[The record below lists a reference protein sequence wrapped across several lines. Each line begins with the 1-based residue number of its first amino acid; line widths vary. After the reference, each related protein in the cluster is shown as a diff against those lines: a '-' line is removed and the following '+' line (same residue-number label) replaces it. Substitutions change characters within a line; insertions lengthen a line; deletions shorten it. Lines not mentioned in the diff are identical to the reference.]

1 MVDKKYDWVFWM
13 EWLSTVV
20 LMIGVIYTS
29 LNIYPTNVYWS
40 LAGNC
45 GWAIVAIAWRKW
57 SLFVIQFILSA
68 IYIVGLYTYMLDK

>member
-1 MVDKKYDWVFWM
+1 MVEKKYDWIFYT
-13 EWLSTVV
+13 EWASTVI

-40 LAGNC
+40 LAGNT
-45 GWAIVAIAWRKW
+45 GWAIVAVAWRKW

-68 IYIVGLYTYMLDK
+68 IYIAGLYATYA